1 MIVASPALARAMLT
15 GPGLVAALGTS
26 ATVAIFDSSRP
37 EAAGD
42 APAGPAQTI
51 VVLAAT
57 VGIWDD
63 ASARLVLAQ
72 SAEGQL
78 VSGGAPEWA
87 RAYATDGAWMFDC
100 DARLD
105 GAADN
110 GEELVVAAPAL
121 YPGAF
126 VRISGGTLRI

>member
-15 GPGLVAALGTS
+15 GPGLVAALGS
-26 ATVAIFDSSRP
+26 AATVAFFGSARP
-37 EAAGD
+37 EVAGD
-42 APAGPAQTI
+42 APAGPAQVI

-57 VGIWDD
+57 VGTWDD
-63 ASARLVLAQ
+63 ASARLILAQ

-78 VSGGAPEWA
+78 TSGGAPVWA

-100 DARLD
+100 DTRLE
-105 GAADN
+105 GAADT
-110 GEELVVAAPAL
+110 GEELVIAAPAL

>member
-26 ATVAIFDSSRP
+26 ATVAIFDSSKP
-37 EAAGD
+37 AAGD
-42 APAGPAQTI
+42 APAGPAQAI

-57 VGIWDD
+57 AGTWDD
-63 ASARLVLAQ
+63 ASARLILAQ

-78 VSGGAPEWA
+78 VSGGGPVWA

-126 VRISGGTLRI
+126 MRISGGTLRI